1 MGWKKVDL
9 RFLNEGDWVYLKE
22 MKNIFIP
29 AKVVKVGNKRVLL
42 KSYSFGSE
50 KYRWHHEVY
59 TSDDIVDLERELN
72 VVSSILRMKKLT
84 PYKLMKFMR
93 FKGFVMNSGNT
104 HSNYQIFSKDGLN
117 VAVEW
122 VRDKFGEE
130 RAFLKSIY
138 YIDGE
143 VK

>member
-1 MGWKKVDL
+1 MEWKKVDL
-9 RFLNEGDWVYLKE
+9 RFLNKGDWVYLKE
-22 MKNIFIP
+22 MKNVFIP

-59 TSDDIVDLERELN
+59 TSDNLVDLEKELN
-72 VVSSILRMKKLT
+72 MVSSILRMRKLT
-84 PYKLMKFMR
+84 PYKLMKLMR
-93 FKGFVMNSGNT
+93 FKGFVIDSINT
-104 HSNYQIFSKDGLN
+104 HNQIFSKDGLN